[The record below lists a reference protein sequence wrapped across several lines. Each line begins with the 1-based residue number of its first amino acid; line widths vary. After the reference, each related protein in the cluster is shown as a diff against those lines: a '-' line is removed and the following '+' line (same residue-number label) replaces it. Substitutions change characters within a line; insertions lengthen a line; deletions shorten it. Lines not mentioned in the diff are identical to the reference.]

1 MLSTNEMEGNIGVG
15 DAIYGPLLKVLK
27 ICALRLHIPP
37 PTFNEA
43 NERKKLKSWA
53 KVIFFWFIGVLIL
66 YRCIVLAINQYIL
79 MEDVNLMGVNAI
91 QLTASLLSLTGF
103 LLIYF
108 WQRGE
113 FLKSFPTEIELATR
127 LKALK
132 STEKGRSYLRPW
144 HTFWLISLVT
154 TLAITAATEVVLVG
168 EKPILSHDRLREGTL
183 QYISILLFIPNLFI
197 QFWSVVC
204 AVCSIALLS
213 LLHKAILSEL
223 SYFNDEIVEAA
234 ANGQLLHVDLLINYA
249 SRHLD
254 ILIICDIFNRRIN
267 IFISAWILL
276 SLSAI
281 IFNAISF
288 FTSISNWSTAILC
301 ILLITIWAINMGIVV
316 GNCFSLY
323 TQIHRTRYL
332 LLYEKNIWENANEKI
347 CFLLLL

>member
-79 MEDVNLMGVNAI
+79 M
-91 QLTASLLSLTGF
+91 
-103 LLIYF
+103 
-108 WQRGE
+108 
-113 FLKSFPTEIELATR
+113 
-127 LKALK
+127 ALK